1 MHDDA
6 LVIVELDVR
15 VPHIFIAQ
23 VLVSCILS
31 ALSIEAYILAKDL
44 PIAGSK
50 VHEPVCHEQISE
62 AFNSSSEGETLNSH
76 LDGVL
81 GARKVTEVPN

>member
-23 VLVSCILS
+23 ALVSCILS

-44 PIAGSK
+44 PIARSQ

-62 AFNSSSEGETLNSH
+62 ALNSGGEGETLDSH

-81 GARKVTEVPN
+81 GPREVTEVPN